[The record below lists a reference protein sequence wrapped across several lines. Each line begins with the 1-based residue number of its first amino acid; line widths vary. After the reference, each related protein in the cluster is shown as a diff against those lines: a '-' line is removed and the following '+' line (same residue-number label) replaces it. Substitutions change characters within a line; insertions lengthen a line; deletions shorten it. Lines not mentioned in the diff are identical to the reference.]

1 MRTELTDELL
11 AKLAKIEGGWR
22 HAQRWPCFDDRVTI
36 YGADGDEVAS
46 VVGNLA
52 IPESAEDRA
61 ELIAL
66 APELVAELQE
76 TRAENK
82 RLCTKLAGARES
94 YATLRSIAQELQES
108 CPPLGSI
115 AQELQEA
122 RAEIDCLK
130 PLADLGEAVGD
141 VELAT
146 SAMTALVEWVTLPK
160 NWSAEGPP
168 PFSIIFACDR
178 TGCVA
183 DWIRSAAGLMEAEEV
198 ADASPSPTA

>member
-76 TRAENK
+76 TRADMA
-82 RLCTKLAGARES
+82 RLLAAAHIQE
-94 YATLRSIAQELQES
+94 TLDNVIEE
-108 CPPLGSI
+108 
-115 AQELQEA
+115 
-122 RAEIDCLK
+122 
-130 PLADLGEAVGD
+130 VGD
-141 VELAT
+141 DDE
-146 SAMTALVEWVTLPK
+146 
-160 NWSAEGPP
+160 
-168 PFSIIFACDR
+168 
-178 TGCVA
+178 
-183 DWIRSAAGLMEAEEV
+183 
-198 ADASPSPTA
+198 